1 MVGEITPTWY
11 ELALLILGAVLI
23 TAAVGWMA
31 VALFVASWKR
41 PPPKGGMMTGWA
53 LVLIIIG
60 CLLVGFLVGTIW
72 TRFVFLD

>member
-1 MVGEITPTWY
+1 MGPAGGGEHGAGVVGEITPTWY

-41 PPPKGGMMTGWA
+41 SPRKE
-53 LVLIIIG
+53 
-60 CLLVGFLVGTIW
+60 
-72 TRFVFLD
+72 

>member
-1 MVGEITPTWY
+1 MTLL

-41 PPPKGGMMTGWA
+41 SPRKEDG
-53 LVLIIIG
+53 
-60 CLLVGFLVGTIW
+60 
-72 TRFVFLD
+72 

>member
-1 MVGEITPTWY
+1 VVGEITPTWY

-41 PPPKGGMMTGWA
+41 SPRKEDG
-53 LVLIIIG
+53 
-60 CLLVGFLVGTIW
+60 
-72 TRFVFLD
+72 